1 MWEQLTE
8 VWLPRMLFFFTLIV
22 AAMLLAAI
30 AAAPW
35 LTSEWPSAPRV
46 ARLFA
51 TDTTV
56 RRVAAAS
63 AVGLVVTAFVF
74 FRTKGGLRAPR
85 KVKPS
90 RDIAGA

>member
-8 VWLPRMLFFFTLIV
+8 VWLPRVLFFFTLLV
-22 AAMLLAAI
+22 AAILLAVVG
-30 AAAPW
+30 AAPW
-35 LTSEWPSAPRV
+35 LLTAWPSAPRV
-46 ARLFA
+46 LQLFA
-51 TDTTV
+51 TDATV

-63 AVGLVVTAFVF
+63 AVGLAVTAFVF
-74 FRTKGGLRAPR
+74 FRTKGGSRAPR